1 MNDPLHTDQP
11 DYAAIAE
18 AAAISEWAIPGLIR
32 DIWIEGDDDDRR
44 EIDRHLEAMRRRGE
58 ADHARMIHDWTFL

>member
-1 MNDPLHTDQP
+1 MIDLSRSQP

-18 AAAISEWAIPGLIR
+18 AADISEWAIPRLIA
-32 DIWIEGDDDDRR
+32 DIYPDGDDDDRR

-58 ADHARMIHDWTFL
+58 ADHAAMIRRWTFSY